1 MCWIPLCTRQKTKAN
16 KIKTQHNMW
25 DTTTHKIKDE
35 DKQIKKKTQYVL
47 DITMHKTKDEDK

>member
-1 MCWIPLCTRQKTKAN
+1 
-16 KIKTQHNMW
+16 MW

-35 DKQIKKKTQYVL
+35 DKQTKKKTQYVL